1 MISIDTRNTTVKRL
15 AALKT
20 FPTTIE
26 DNSSINKEEN
36 LTNACFDQATY
47 YVRGE
52 EVQIETPFLITTNLE
67 SRSER
72 AGDREDLI
80 LFEVPNATSEE
91 MLAAEKKY
99 DQAMHT
105 RTIPIG
111 ATIKYGC
118 FVLGEGQ

>member
-1 MISIDTRNTTVKRL
+1 MKRL

-26 DNSSINKEEN
+26 DNSSANKEEN

-47 YVRGE
+47 HVKGE
-52 EVQIETPFLITTNLE
+52 EVYIETPFLITTNLE

-80 LFEVPNATSEE
+80 LFEVPTATPEE
-91 MLAAEKKY
+91 MIVAEKKVGN
-99 DQAMHT
+99 MWS
-105 RTIPIG
+105 
-111 ATIKYGC
+111 
-118 FVLGEGQ
+118 